1 MKRED
6 ALQKAVARLL
16 DSMGLDWF
24 HPANGE
30 ARNAITGAKLKAFGV
45 KAGVPDCMIFNSP
58 FYPADQKFPTGIHRH
73 HNGLAIELK
82 AIDAKGRRPKPRPN
96 QLDWHDRLRRNGWR
110 VEICYNIDEVLAMLR
125 ECYPGLVR

>member
-45 KAGVPDCMIFNSP
+45 KAGVPDCMIFTLSDVRGAVGELLP
-58 FYPADQKFPTGIHRH
+58 GMGHP
-73 HNGLAIELK
+73 LAIELK
-82 AIDAKGRRPKPRPN
+82 APDAKGKRPKPRPN

-110 VEICYNIDEVLAMLR
+110 VDVCYNIDEVLAVLR
-125 ECYPGLVR
+125 ECYPGMVR